1 MQPDGSLDA
10 PAAAH
15 GREARARV
23 QPKLTNRHDRAFGPP
38 KKKIYRQDFPTYM
51 FENTFSF
58 FFLFLLIFFCI

>member
-38 KKKIYRQDFPTYM
+38 QKKYIDKIFPPICSKTR
-51 FENTFSF
+51 FLSSSF
-58 FFLFLLIFFCI
+58 FY